1 MCSPEDVALSNR
13 FAKETAASYSGAHI
27 GAPLRRR
34 GSVALLFTSRVNWS
48 GLFCAGMFQHAKA
61 FPRGEGGA
69 APKLYG
75 TDIIAYR
82 KKTNVES
89 TASFAVP

>member
-1 MCSPEDVALSNR
+1 MCSPEGVVLSNR

-69 APKLYG
+69 APAQC
-75 TDIIAYR
+75 IFCIAAFC
-82 KKTNVES
+82 NES
-89 TASFAVP
+89 NTKFSTSFAVP